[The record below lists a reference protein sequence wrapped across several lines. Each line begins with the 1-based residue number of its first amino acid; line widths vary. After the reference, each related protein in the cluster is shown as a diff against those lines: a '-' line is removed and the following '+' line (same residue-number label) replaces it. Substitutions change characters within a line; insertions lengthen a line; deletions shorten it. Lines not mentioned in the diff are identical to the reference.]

1 MLDYGVWGVVFMCFM
16 LFVFLNEVDFFSEN
30 DTNCVSVDIF
40 CFDVQ
45 V

>member
-1 MLDYGVWGVVFMCFM
+1 MCWIMGYVVFMCFM
-16 LFVFLNEVDFFSEN
+16 LFVFLNEVDFSEN